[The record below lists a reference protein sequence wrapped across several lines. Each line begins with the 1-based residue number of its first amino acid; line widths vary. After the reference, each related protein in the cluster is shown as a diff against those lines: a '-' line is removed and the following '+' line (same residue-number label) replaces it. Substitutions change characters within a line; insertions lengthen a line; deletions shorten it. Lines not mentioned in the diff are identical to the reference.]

1 MKGPFK
7 LTQKG
12 KDVILGNKELHRKVA
27 SLIGSHMDYVEDLI
41 KSDRTQRIA
50 NNENAINAV
59 LDHTGLITYDVV
71 MKY

>member
-1 MKGPFK
+1 MKGPYK
-7 LTQKG
+7 LTEKG
-12 KDVILGNKELHRKVA
+12 KDVILGDEQLQRKVA
-27 SLIGSHMDYVEDLI
+27 SLIGSHMDYVKNLI

>member
-1 MKGPFK
+1 
-7 LTQKG
+7 
-12 KDVILGNKELHRKVA
+12 VA
-27 SLIGSHMDYVEDLI
+27 SLIGSHMDYVKNLI